1 MKKLAILILCIFLNG
16 IGRSDDVGASS
27 EEQFK
32 ERQLAVVKS
41 LEKIDPSKI
50 QLYLYSLDPLKRQEV
65 VHDDPNVF
73 YGFPILGKVE
83 IRPFGEK
90 EALLKAFIQGVKESN
105 GVVAACFEPRHGL
118 RMIQGDQKTD
128 FVICYTCLSIDVYG
142 FGSVHGFPTSG
153 SPVTIFNQF
162 LDQYHITKAKASP

>member
-1 MKKLAILILCIFLNG
+1 MKKLAILILCFSLNG
-16 IGRSDDVGASS
+16 IGRPDDAGASND
-27 EEQFK
+27 EQFK

-41 LEKIDPSKI
+41 LEKIDPFKI
-50 QLYLYSLDPLKRQEV
+50 QLYLYSLDPSNRQEII
-65 VHDDPNVF
+65 HDAPNVF

-83 IRPFGEK
+83 IRPLAEK

-118 RMIQGDQKTD
+118 RIIQGDQQTD
-128 FVICYTCLSIDVYG
+128 FVICYTCLSIDAHG
-142 FGSVHGFPTSG
+142 FGPITNFLTSG
-153 SPVTIFNQF
+153 SPAITFNQF